1 MRYLLISDV
10 HGSYGAI
17 KKVEEIILN
26 NNFDKIISLGDIL
39 YHGPRNDLP
48 SEYSPKKVIE
58 IVKKYHDKFVF
69 IQGNCDAEVDS
80 MVLNCKFKKK
90 YKIKINNRY
99 VYFTHGHHLSKYEP
113 DLSLDKESIVIYG
126 HYHVF
131 DISNINDVTY
141 LNVGST
147 SIPKDN
153 ISQYAI
159 LDDEAVTVYNLDNN
173 EVIGKYIL

>member
-1 MRYLLISDV
+1 M
-10 HGSYGAI
+10 
-17 KKVEEIILN
+17 
-26 NNFDKIISLGDIL
+26 
-39 YHGPRNDLP
+39 
-48 SEYSPKKVIE
+48 
-58 IVKKYHDKFVF
+58 YHDKFVF

-90 YKIKINNRY
+90 YKIKINNKY

-113 DLSLDKESIVIYG
+113 DLSLDKGSIVIYG

-131 DISNINDVTY
+131 DISNLNDVTY